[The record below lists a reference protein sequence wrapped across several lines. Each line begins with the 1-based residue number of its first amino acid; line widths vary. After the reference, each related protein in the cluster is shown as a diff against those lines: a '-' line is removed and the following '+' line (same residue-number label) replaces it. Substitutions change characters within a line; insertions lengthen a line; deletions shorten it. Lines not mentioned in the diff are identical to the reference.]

1 MERYIFL
8 SFKSFFKFYIKVEF
22 NLKLRSCF
30 HPCSSIFLCLSSFWK
45 VSDGVEILKHN
56 FIFQSII
63 NSELSDNLKVS
74 EFELTDEE
82 MEKIH
87 TLNKNM
93 RKIVPIVKLKNGEI
107 ILRDGKSRHFPFT
120 FEEAL
125 D

>member
-1 MERYIFL
+1 M
-8 SFKSFFKFYIKVEF
+8 
-22 NLKLRSCF
+22 
-30 HPCSSIFLCLSSFWK
+30 
-45 VSDGVEILKHN
+45 N
-56 FIFQSII
+56 FILFQSII

-82 MEKIH
+82 MDKIH

-107 ILRDGKSRHFPFT
+107 ILRDGKSRHYPFT